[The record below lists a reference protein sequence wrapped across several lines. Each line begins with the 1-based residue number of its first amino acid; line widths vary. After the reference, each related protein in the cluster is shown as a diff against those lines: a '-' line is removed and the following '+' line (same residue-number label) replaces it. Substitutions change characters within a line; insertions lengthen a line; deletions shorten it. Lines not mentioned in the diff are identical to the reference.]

1 MGGVISRA
9 KARDTISS
17 SQVAKATCNNRSMN
31 KVQNAEVSDT
41 TGDDKRYAARQINN
55 SSLVINFH

>member
-9 KARDTISS
+9 KALNMIILFK
-17 SQVAKATCNNRSMN
+17 VAKATCNNRSMN

-41 TGDDKRYAARQINN
+41 TCDDKRCAARQINN